1 MITLLRWVL
10 LKQKEIKWKLAFW
23 QFVDKQ
29 ITELIKNPEDFE
41 KKVME
46 ALAGYCPSDAGQ
58 RPSYAG
64 QRPSDTGQI
73 PSSAESSFDTQKQ

>member
-29 ITELIKNPEDFE
+29 AKELMKNHEEIE
-41 KKVME
+41 KKFVG
-46 ALAGYCPSDAGQ
+46 ALAEIIHNEQSKK
-58 RPSYAG
+58 
-64 QRPSDTGQI
+64 
-73 PSSAESSFDTQKQ
+73 ES